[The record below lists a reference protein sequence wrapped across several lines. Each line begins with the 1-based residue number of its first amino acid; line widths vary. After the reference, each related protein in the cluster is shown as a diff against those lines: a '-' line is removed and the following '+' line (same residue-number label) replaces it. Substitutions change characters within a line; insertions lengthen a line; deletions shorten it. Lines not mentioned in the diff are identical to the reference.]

1 MHRQDAI
8 IENWKPFKV
17 EMPLIDNNIWKEDV
31 LKKYDI
37 KQPVLYDY
45 GFAHNNCNA
54 RCVKAGQA
62 HYKLLKSK
70 MLCSVRI
77 IEKIHKINETGF
89 SELMRIV

>member
-62 HYKLLKSK
+62 HYKLLKAK
-70 MLCSVRI
+70 CCVV
-77 IEKIHKINETGF
+77 
-89 SELMRIV
+89 SELLRKFTKLMRLGFQN